1 MDRDAQSPCAEGPQL
16 KLLNPTNYTRVSNDI
31 VWDKRLSFKA
41 KGLYLYLCSMPS
53 DCCINSRQ
61 LLSAG
66 LDAHHAISSAIEEL
80 VRLRYVREQKLV
92 AAPGHFYVPV
102 RK

>member
-1 MDRDAQSPCAEGPQL
+1 MDRDAQSPKAEGQEM

-66 LDAHHAISSAIEEL
+66 LDAHHAISSAIDEL
-80 VRLRYVREQKLV
+80 VRRGYVREQKLV

-102 RK
+102 KK